1 MNKFEITS
9 NTTVFIIKYPI
20 GYRRREFFMFKNIF
34 ALAVLLLVC
43 VSSFAKEKFKVGEAA
58 PTLVAKTEAGAEV
71 NLADIFKRNKYVV
84 LYFYPK
90 ANTPGCTAQA
100 CSLRDSYQILKE
112 RGVEVIGVSVDTVQ
126 DQLKFKQD
134 QRLPFTLIAD
144 IDKKVINAYDVG
156 TFLGLAKRQA
166 FLIKNG
172 KIHWMDRS
180 ASTKEQAQDILK
192 ILDSEK

>member
-1 MNKFEITS
+1 
-9 NTTVFIIKYPI
+9 
-20 GYRRREFFMFKNIF
+20 MFKNIF
-34 ALAVLLLVC
+34 VLAVLFIG
-43 VSSFAKEKFKVGEAA
+43 VSSFAKEKFKVGDAA
-58 PTLVAKTEAGAEV
+58 PTPIVKSETGADV
-71 NLADIFKRNKYVV
+71 DFADIFKKNKYVV

-134 QRLPFTLIAD
+134 QKLPFTLIAD
-144 IDKKVINAYDVG
+144 VDKKVISAYDVG